1 MKPIFRNAMF
11 GFHKEDVFN
20 FISKQSKQYEQKIS
34 DITSEKEK
42 LEDELEREREATEEK
57 LSKMEADRKALSDA
71 KAVLDEIKLVI
82 SRALEDGTS
91 FENTINA
98 CGENASNMRNNIVV
112 LKEQVL
118 KSEAFREK
126 ALRFDQLSSALSGI
140 FGTEAKSE
148 EQVDVS
154 SGYQEKL
161 TDYDMDSFN
170 ELRAGFDKLSFHL
183 NKLSE
188 LSGKLDD

>member
-42 LEDELEREREATEEK
+42 LEDELDREREATEEK

-98 CGENASNMRNNIVV
+98 CGENANNMRNNIVA

-148 EQVDVS
+148 EQIDAS
-154 SGYQEKL
+154 SAYQDKL
-161 TDYDMDSFN
+161 SDYDMDSFN
-170 ELRAGFDKLSFHL
+170 ELRTNFDKLSYHL